1 MDTSRCSVRCFCIL
15 TDGLCFFRIVL
26 RECQVFDLQ
35 IGFRVSK
42 DKSIFKNLHTSN
54 HFISALMHQIAF
66 IDLANFRQLACWDFT
81 IDQICF
87 FVKTPLNLSDDLC
100 CDVEIE
106 YIILFPS
113 LSCRLE
119 ASLYGQ
125 QIQLS
130 FYDKDFFHFDAFIS
144 LLFG

>member
-1 MDTSRCSVRCFCIL
+1 MDKITLVKTDFWDL
-15 TDGLCFFRIVL
+15 TFG
-26 RECQVFDLQ
+26 
-35 IGFRVSK
+35 
-42 DKSIFKNLHTSN
+42 
-54 HFISALMHQIAF
+54 
-66 IDLANFRQLACWDFT
+66 DFT

-87 FVKTPLNLSDDLC
+87 FVKSPLNLSDDLC

-130 FYDKDFFHFDAFIS
+130 FYDKDFFHFYDFIS
-144 LLFG
+144 LLFD